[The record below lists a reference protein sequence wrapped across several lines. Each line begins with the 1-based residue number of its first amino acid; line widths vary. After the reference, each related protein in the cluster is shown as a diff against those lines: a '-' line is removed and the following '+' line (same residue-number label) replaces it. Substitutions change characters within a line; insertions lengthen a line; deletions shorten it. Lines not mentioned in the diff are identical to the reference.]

1 VETVGDK
8 YMAVSGLPEPCQQQ
22 ALCIA
27 RLALDMMDLSMDVAV
42 DGISVVLYIFTIPML
57 KTSLFIQLLDSRVSH
72 TITGR
77 VDIVKGLKIIITIIK

>member
-1 VETVGDK
+1 METVGDK

-42 DGISVVLYIFTIPML
+42 DGISVVN
-57 KTSLFIQLLDSRVSH
+57 KRKK
-72 TITGR
+72 
-77 VDIVKGLKIIITIIK
+77 KG